1 MRTTVVAF
9 MINPLPFE
17 FSHPRTALLTFARV
31 EISIENS
38 KKTAVFV
45 ENLIRFYVRVI
56 DRNIVVGFEC
66 DAIETGGKAKNTF
79 DYI

>member
-9 MINPLPFE
+9 MINPLPLE
-17 FSHPRTALLTFARV
+17 FSHPRAALLAFARV

-56 DRNIVVGFEC
+56 DRNVVVGLEG